1 MRGSVVGASLLLVAL
16 LAVATRVDAQSRTL
30 SWPRIAVTAH
40 LDSTGTLHVR
50 ETQHLLFSGSW
61 NGPERRFD
69 IRFGQEFELHRVLR
83 IAGTPAAPDTIVL
96 TEGELDAVDRFQFTN
111 GSTLRWRSRLPGDA
125 PFDSTA
131 ITYMLDYSLSNILLP
146 QGEGVY
152 LLDHDFAFADRDA
165 SIDEFDLTLTLDPA
179 WQAPTEFTGRYTGA
193 DIPPRRG
200 FVVSLPLAWTH
211 EDVRPAAV
219 FFGAMPATR
228 LALALLAVLA
238 SALLAI
244 RLIVRE
250 RALGRFKPLVPTD
263 AIDEEWLAENLF
275 HQLPEVIG
283 ATWDDATSAPEVAA
297 TLARLVAEGKLGSRV
312 ETTGV
317 SIFRSHILHLELE
330 VGRDALRGH
339 ERALVDA
346 LFDPGART
354 TSTER
359 VRERYKTTGFDPSK
373 IIREH
378 LTKRATTFDDVH
390 RRDGGAKPKP
400 SWVPTLAVTVAAVAL
415 LIAGLLLRVSE
426 IMVIMLGVAA
436 ATFLYAQAIV
446 QAYFWQRRVM
456 DLALHSLRFA
466 IPLALL
472 LALLVSVLVGVPVPG
487 AGRVRASAFTFAGLT
502 LLAIAFVNSTLN
514 QAMSRQS
521 PARIAL
527 RKRLAAAREY
537 FRVELRQE
545 TPALRDAWFPYLIAF
560 GLGAH
565 IDKWFRAFGS
575 AGAGTP
581 SPAILAGAGAR
592 GGSSSPSG
600 SGWTGFGGGGGF
612 AGGGSSASF
621 AAAVGG
627 IAGSV
632 AAPGSGGSGG
642 GGGGG
647 SSGGGGGGGW

>member
-1 MRGSVVGASLLLVAL
+1 MLSCAL
-16 LAVATRVDAQSRTL
+16 LSSALTSADAQSRTL
-30 SWPRIAVTAH
+30 NWPRIAVTAH
-40 LDSTGTLHVR
+40 LDSTGTLHIR

-61 NGPERRFD
+61 NGPERRFN
-69 IRFGQEFELHRVLR
+69 IRFGQEFELHRLLR
-83 IAGTPAAPDTIVL
+83 IAGAPSVPDTVLL
-96 TEGELDAVDRFQFTN
+96 TEGDLNAVDRFQFSN

-131 ITYMLDYSLSNILLP
+131 LTYVLEYSLSNILKP

-165 SIDEFDLTLTLDPA
+165 AIDVFDLVLTLDPA
-179 WQAPTEFTGRYTGA
+179 WEAPTDFTGRYTSTG
-193 DIPPRRG
+193 IGPGRS
-200 FVVSLPLAWTH
+200 FVVSLPLTWTRA
-211 EDVRPAAV
+211 DARPSGV
-219 FFGAMPATR
+219 FFGAGPGTR
-228 LALALLAVLA
+228 LTLALLTLLA
-238 SALLAI
+238 AGLLAI

-250 RALGRFKPLVPTD
+250 HALGRFKPLIPPD
-263 AIDEEWLAENLF
+263 AIDEEWLAEHLF

-317 SIFRSHILHLELE
+317 SVFRSHILHLELE
-330 VGRDALRGH
+330 VDRDSLRGH
-339 ERALVDA
+339 ERALIDA

-359 VRERYKTTGFDPSK
+359 VRERYKKTGFDPSK

-378 LTKRATTFDDVH
+378 LSKRAAAFDDVD

-400 SWVPTLAVTVAAVAL
+400 SWVPTLVLTVAAVAS
-415 LIAGLLLRVSE
+415 LIAALLLHVSE
-426 IMVIMLGVAA
+426 IMVIILGVAI
-436 ATFLYAQAIV
+436 ATFLYAQAMV
-446 QAYFWQRRVM
+446 QAYFWQRRVK

-466 IPLALL
+466 IPLAVL

-487 AGRVRASAFTFAGLT
+487 MEPVRAGVFTFTGLT
-502 LLAIAFVNSTLN
+502 LLVIAFVNSTLN

-521 PARIAL
+521 PERIAL

-537 FRVELRQE
+537 FRVELRNE

-560 GLGAH
+560 GLSAH
-565 IDKWFRAFGS
+565 IDRWFRAFGA
-575 AGAGTP
+575 AGANAA
-581 SPAILAGAGAR
+581 SSAALASVGAR
-592 GGSSSPSG
+592 GGGSTSASSG

-632 AAPGSGGSGG
+632 AAPSSGGSGG

>member
-1 MRGSVVGASLLLVAL
+1 MLAL
-16 LAVATRVDAQSRTL
+16 TLCALAVATRADAQSRTL
-30 SWPRIAVTAH
+30 NWPRIDVTAH

-61 NGPERRFD
+61 NGPERRFN
-69 IRFGQEFELHRVLR
+69 IRFGQEFELHRLLR
-83 IAGTPAAPDTIVL
+83 IAGTPSAPDTIVL
-96 TEGELDAVDRFQFTN
+96 TQGDLDAVDRFQFSN

-131 ITYMLDYSLSNILLP
+131 LTYVLEYSLSNILKP

-165 SIDEFDLTLTLDPA
+165 EIEVFDLVLTLDSV
-179 WQAPTEFTGRYTGA
+179 WEAPTDFTGRYTDTEIRPG
-193 DIPPRRG
+193 RG
-200 FVVSLPLAWTH
+200 FVVSLPLTWTR
-211 EDVRPAAV
+211 EDARPAGV
-219 FFGAMPATR
+219 FFGAGPGTR
-228 LALALLAVLA
+228 LTLALLA
-238 SALLAI
+238 LLAAGLLAV
-244 RLIVRE
+244 RLIGRE
-250 RALGRFKPLVPTD
+250 HALGRFKPLIPSD
-263 AIDEEWLAENLF
+263 AIDEEWLAEHLF

-330 VGRDALRGH
+330 VDRDVLRGH
-339 ERALVDA
+339 ERALIDA

-359 VRERYKTTGFDPSK
+359 VRERYKKTGFDPSK

-378 LTKRATTFDDVH
+378 LTKRAAAFDDVD
-390 RRDGGAKPKP
+390 RRGGGAKPKP
-400 SWVPTLAVTVAAVAL
+400 SWVPTLVLTVGAVASL
-415 LIAGLLLRVSE
+415 LAALLLHLSE
-426 IMVIMLGVAA
+426 ILVIILGVAI
-436 ATFLYAQAIV
+436 ATFLYAQAMV
-446 QAYFWQRRVM
+446 QAYFWQRRVK

-466 IPLALL
+466 IPLAVL
-472 LALLVSVLVGVPVPG
+472 LALLVLMLVGVSVPG
-487 AGRVRASAFTFAGLT
+487 AEPVRAGVFTFTGLT
-502 LLAIAFVNSTLN
+502 LLVIAFVNSTLN

-537 FRVELRQE
+537 FRVELRRE

-565 IDKWFRAFGS
+565 IDKWFRAFGA
-575 AGAGTP
+575 AGANVA
-581 SPAILAGAGAR
+581 SSAALASVGAHG
-592 GGSSSPSG
+592 GGSTSSG

-632 AAPGSGGSGG
+632 AAPSSGGSGGGG